1 MNFTEYLKFNE
12 SSTFDELNE
21 FKSTKKSSD
30 DVDAGGNVTAIGRL
44 KNTIN
49 TVLNVNPNSEGIEM
63 TPVSALYLIKWLKK
77 PDIVEKLAKDNNGF
91 YCFVA
96 SSEDKDYAFD
106 LINDDG
112 EPAIHIYNM
121 KKYNPQIVAGEMFL
135 PTLQKRGIKE
145 IYALTSDKDGGTKM
159 INDLIKNTKVP
170 SKNNKSQK
178 RMQESSRDFDNFR
191 DARKH
196 RRFNEHYE
204 R

>member
-12 SSTFDELNE
+12 STDQLNE
-21 FKSTKKSSD
+21 FKSTEKSSD
-30 DVDAGGNVTAIGRL
+30 DADTGGNVTAIGRL

-49 TVLNVNPNSEGIEM
+49 TVLNVNPNAGIEM

-77 PDIVEKLAKDNNGF
+77 PNIIEQLAENNNGF

-96 SSEDKDYAFD
+96 SGKDKDYAFD
-106 LINDDG
+106 LINDD
-112 EPAIHIYNM
+112 EKPAIHIYNM
-121 KKYNPQIVAGEMFL
+121 ENYGDPQIVTGGRFL
-135 PTLQKRGIKE
+135 SALQKRGIKE

-159 INDLIKNTKVP
+159 INNLIKQTKV
-170 SKNNKSQK
+170 SSENSKSQK

-191 DARKH
+191 DSRRH
-196 RRFNEHYE
+196 RRFNERYE

>member
-12 SSTFDELNE
+12 STDQLNE

-49 TVLNVNPNSEGIEM
+49 TVLNVDPNSVGIEM

-77 PDIVEKLAKDNNGF
+77 TNIIEKLADGNNGF

-96 SSEDKDYAFD
+96 SGKDKDYAFD

-112 EPAIHIYNM
+112 KPAIHIYNM
-121 KKYNPQIVAGEMFL
+121 KNYDDPQIVTGGMFL

-159 INDLIKNTKVP
+159 INNLIKQTEA
-170 SKNNKSQK
+170 SSENNKSQK
-178 RMQESSRDFDNFR
+178 RMQESSRDFHNFR
-191 DARKH
+191 DARRH
-196 RRFNEHYE
+196 RRFNE